1 MYLGKHLIIDL
12 REKVNPNLL
21 NLSILK
27 VKKDKTPV
35 QGIAC
40 ISNVK
45 EHRTKRGDLMA
56 FVTVSDES
64 DEMTLLV
71 MPRLFAK
78 IQSKLLKNT
87 YIIFTGKMTDDNSC
101 IVDELNVVK

>member
-1 MYLGKHLIIDL
+1 
-12 REKVNPNLL
+12 
-21 NLSILK
+21 
-27 VKKDKTPV
+27 
-35 QGIAC
+35 
-40 ISNVK
+40 
-45 EHRTKRGDLMA
+45 MA

-71 MPRLFAK
+71 MPRLFSK

-87 YIIFTGKMTDDNSC
+87 YIIFTGKMTDDSSC